1 MADIFNEIDEEL
13 RGDQMRRLWS
23 NYSGLIIA
31 VAVLIVV
38 GVAGWRGYEY
48 WSQVT
53 ARADGDKY
61 LAAIQLSAKG
71 DYQGAEAALKTV
83 STSGSAGY
91 RTLAQLRGADEL
103 VLAGDPSGAV
113 AAFDAIARDS
123 AVPVLFQNFASIRA
137 AYLAL
142 DLDDREKLEA
152 RVKPLAVA
160 GNPWR
165 HAAREILAFAA
176 WKAGDSAAAKSWV
189 DQIETDADT
198 PADLTNRITIL
209 SAVINGNKK
218 PDLPAPASAA
228 EAPAASSPA
237 PASPATSAPAVSA
250 TAPAVP
256 PAASVPA
263 APTTAAPETTTPAAP
278 AQPAAPT
285 TKAE

>member
-91 RTLAQLRGADEL
+91 RTLARLRGADEL

-113 AAFDAIARDS
+113 AAFDAIARES

-176 WKAGDSAAAKSWV
+176 WKAGDSPAAKSWV

-237 PASPATSAPAVSA
+237 SAAPATSAPAVSA

-256 PAASVPA
+256 PAASVPT